1 MIKMVL
7 LFVLLSLCIVPI
19 QQQNVP
25 VIVNECNNQVE
36 EVYRV
41 CQQEKEYFNKSLQ

>member
-7 LFVLLSLCIVPI
+7 LVLLLSLCIVPI
-19 QQQNVP
+19 QQENVP
-25 VIVNECNNQVE
+25 VIVNECNYQVE

-41 CQQEKEYFNKSLQ
+41 CQQEKEYFNKNLQ

>member
-1 MIKMVL
+1 MIKIVL
-7 LFVLLSLCIVPI
+7 LLSLCIVPI

-25 VIVNECNNQVE
+25 ITGNECNDQVE

-41 CQQEKEYFNKSLQ
+41 CQQEKEYFNKNLQ

>member
-1 MIKMVL
+1 MIKIVL
-7 LFVLLSLCIVPI
+7 LLSLCIVPI

-25 VIVNECNNQVE
+25 VIVNECNDQVE

-41 CQQEKEYFNKSLQ
+41 CQQEEKYFKENLR